1 MRNALEPH
9 RSLTRFRAMVR
20 HSGREDLS
28 ATARSA
34 MLDIVFIVA
43 GIGFFLLTSAYA
55 QGCERA

>member
-1 MRNALEPH
+1 
-9 RSLTRFRAMVR
+9 MVR

-28 ATARSA
+28 ATARPA

-55 QGCERA
+55 GACERL